1 MHDSQLRLINLG
13 DADVDATIRGV
24 DDAGNPATDTVRVTI
39 PGGRARILTP
49 QDLETPGLDLEDV
62 SGGLGDGE
70 GNWRLSV
77 VADGDI
83 AVMSLLLGGDT
94 VANLSASRSGGS
106 SHDVPFVP
114 ASNGSREGYVRIIN
128 LSDEFGDIT
137 VIGIDDAGNRA
148 GPVTL
153 SMEPGESVHLSSSDL
168 ASGNSSKG
176 LSAGL
181 GDEGTTWRLALE
193 SELETGS
200 FAYAPLDRRVLQAL
214 EHIRAYHRQQTG

>member
-1 MHDSQLRLINLG
+1 M
-13 DADVDATIRGV
+13 
-24 DDAGNPATDTVRVTI
+24 
-39 PGGRARILTP
+39 
-49 QDLETPGLDLEDV
+49 
-62 SGGLGDGE
+62 
-70 GNWRLSV
+70 
-77 VADGDI
+77 ADGDI

-153 SMEPGESVHLSSSDL
+153 SMEPEK
-168 ASGNSSKG
+168 AC
-176 LSAGL
+176 
-181 GDEGTTWRLALE
+181 T
-193 SELETGS
+193 
-200 FAYAPLDRRVLQAL
+200 
-214 EHIRAYHRQQTG
+214 